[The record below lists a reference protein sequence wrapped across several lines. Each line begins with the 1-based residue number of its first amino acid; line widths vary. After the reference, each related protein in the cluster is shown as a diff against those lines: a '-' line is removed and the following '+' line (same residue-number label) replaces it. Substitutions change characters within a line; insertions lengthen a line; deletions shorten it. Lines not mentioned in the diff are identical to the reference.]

1 MHGRFDHL
9 SSSKDTHIRVWDRAS
24 LQPFQTLSGHDGP
37 VNAVGL
43 QDDKVV
49 SASGDGKIMLW
60 DIPTGER
67 LRTFEGHDRGLAC
80 IEFRGDLIISGS
92 NDKKIKIWSAST
104 GECIQTLTG
113 HEQLVRALSFD
124 PGTMRLVSASY
135 DRSIKVWDL
144 KGGPGAAKC
153 VREFKNAHDSHIF
166 DVKAR
171 VGRIVRLVIL
181 FSLHR
186 TLADNVRTAPR
197 TTKRLSLWISLL
209 IWTPSF
215 LHERT
220 CCMVYHTHLYIPHVH
235 SLVFASCH

>member
-1 MHGRFDHL
+1 M
-9 SSSKDTHIRVWDRAS
+9 WDRAS

-104 GECIQTLTG
+104 GECVQTLTG

-171 VGRIVRLVIL
+171 VGRIVRLVVLLLPGTLPTEPSLTIL
-181 FSLHR
+181 HSASHDQKIIIMDF
-186 TLADNVRTAPR
+186 APDLD
-197 TTKRLSLWISLL
+197 TKL
-209 IWTPSF
+209 
-215 LHERT
+215 
-220 CCMVYHTHLYIPHVH
+220 
-235 SLVFASCH
+235 FA

>member
-1 MHGRFDHL
+1 VDRELVSHFPPLRRLYSRFDRLH
-9 SSSKDTHIRVWDRAS
+9 SSKDTHIRVWDRES

-104 GECIQTLTG
+104 GECVQTLTG

-171 VGRIVRLVIL
+171 VGRIVRSVVLLLSV
-181 FSLHR
+181 
-186 TLADNVRTAPR
+186 TLPTG
-197 TTKRLSLWISLL
+197 LSL
-209 IWTPSF
+209 TM
-215 LHERT
+215 LHSASHDQKIVI
-220 CCMVYHTHLYIPHVH
+220 MD
-235 SLVFASCH
+235 FAPDLDTKLFA

>member
-1 MHGRFDHL
+1 
-9 SSSKDTHIRVWDRAS
+9 
-24 LQPFQTLSGHDGP
+24 
-37 VNAVGL
+37 
-43 QDDKVV
+43 
-49 SASGDGKIMLW
+49 MLW

-104 GECIQTLTG
+104 GECVQTLTG

-171 VGRIVRLVIL
+171 VGRVVRLGALYFPCGIL
-181 FSLHR
+181 
-186 TLADNVRTAPR
+186 TDDVYTAPR
-197 TTKRLSLWISLL
+197 MTKRLSLWISLP
-209 IWTPSF
+209 T
-215 LHERT
+215 
-220 CCMVYHTHLYIPHVH
+220 
-235 SLVFASCH
+235 

>member
-1 MHGRFDHL
+1 MYSRFNRL
-9 SSSKDTHIRVWDRAS
+9 SSSKDTHIRVWDRSS

-49 SASGDGKIMLW
+49 SASGDGKVMLW

-104 GECIQTLTG
+104 GECLQTLTG

-181 FSLHR
+181 HSLHAA
-186 TLADNVRTAPR
+186 LADNVCTALR
-197 TTKRLSLWISLL
+197 MTKRLLSWTSLPI
-209 IWTPSF
+209 
-215 LHERT
+215 
-220 CCMVYHTHLYIPHVH
+220 
-235 SLVFASCH
+235 

>member
-1 MHGRFDHL
+1 
-9 SSSKDTHIRVWDRAS
+9 
-24 LQPFQTLSGHDGP
+24 
-37 VNAVGL
+37 
-43 QDDKVV
+43 
-49 SASGDGKIMLW
+49 MLW

-80 IEFRGDLIISGS
+80 IEYRGDLIISGS

-104 GECIQTLTG
+104 GECVQTLTG

-181 FSLHR
+181 LLSV
-186 TLADNVRTAPR
+186 TLPTG
-197 TTKRLSLWISLL
+197 LSL
-209 IWTPSF
+209 TM
-215 LHERT
+215 LHSASHDQKIVI
-220 CCMVYHTHLYIPHVH
+220 MD
-235 SLVFASCH
+235 FAPDLDTKLFA